1 MSFQKKKFPMKEFL
15 DYVLKIS
22 GLTRLQNLTK
32 QVLSVK
38 PIIKKL
44 MKRTMIIKCF
54 LLKTLRILCLKS

>member
-1 MSFQKKKFPMKEFL
+1 MKEFL